1 MLTALG
7 RISLIS
13 SIVFLLCYWLRL
25 FFMEAAAWN
34 SMDIILSS
42 IVSLGCVAQVIF
54 ILRSLPILHLEPY
67 HEFETL
73 DNAMAFSDQDDI
85 RIVSVTG
92 LDIALAIVGGLL
104 WLALIII
111 GARSFGALFSVSLNQ
126 PLSIIQAVMLLS
138 AILGGVPSLLYN
150 LRVWNKKGIAM

>member
-1 MLTALG
+1 MLKVFG
-7 RISLIS
+7 RISLIA
-13 SIVFLLCYWLRL
+13 SIVFLLCYWARL
-25 FFMEAAAWN
+25 IFMDNAEWN

-42 IVSLGCVAQVIF
+42 IVTIGSVAQVIF
-54 ILRSLPILHLEPY
+54 VLRSLPILQLEPY

-73 DNAMAFSDQDDI
+73 DNEMAFSDTDNV
-85 RIVSVTG
+85 RIVSISG
-92 LDIALAIVGGLL
+92 IDIVFAIVGGLL

-111 GARSFGALFSVSLNQ
+111 GARSFGALFSVSFDQ
-126 PLSIIQAVMLLS
+126 ILSLIQAVMILS

>member
-1 MLTALG
+1 
-7 RISLIS
+7 
-13 SIVFLLCYWLRL
+13 
-25 FFMEAAAWN
+25 
-34 SMDIILSS
+34 
-42 IVSLGCVAQVIF
+42 
-54 ILRSLPILHLEPY
+54 
-67 HEFETL
+67 
-73 DNAMAFSDQDDI
+73 
-85 RIVSVTG
+85 
-92 LDIALAIVGGLL
+92 VGGLL